1 MKNIFSLPDKLMFY
15 KILQSN
21 FKKLFFLELFLETHL
36 SSILPFSFEK
46 TKGFDTGITLLQI
59 DMAVNVGLG

>member
-1 MKNIFSLPDKLMFY
+1 MFY

-21 FKKLFFLELFLETHL
+21 LKKLFFLELFLETHL